1 MINITKFIR
10 QPRRIINYVL
20 YHTASMWP
28 DKLFLSLRYYSVYGR
43 KLDFE
48 NPRGF
53 NAKLNWLKLNDYRP
67 EFVKMVDK
75 AEAKGYVAGI
85 IGEEYIIPTLAVYN
99 SAEEIDFDALPDQFV
114 LKCTHDSG
122 GIVICNDKSKLN
134 KEDAREKMRKGLL
147 RKYFI
152 YSREHPY
159 KGVTPRIIAE
169 KYMAD
174 ESGWQLKDYKIFCF
188 HGEPKFV
195 EVDYDRYVGHKLNV
209 YDLNWNFVD
218 FYMTSPNDKNVHIE
232 RPAKLGE
239 MLDIARKLS
248 KSLKFVRVDLYSIGE
263 KIYFGELT
271 HYPGSGFID
280 FHPAEYDLKLGE
292 MLNINK

>member
-1 MINITKFIR
+1 MNNITKFIR

-122 GIVICNDKSKLN
+122 GIVICNDKS
-134 KEDAREKMRKGLL
+134 
-147 RKYFI
+147 
-152 YSREHPY
+152 
-159 KGVTPRIIAE
+159 
-169 KYMAD
+169 
-174 ESGWQLKDYKIFCF
+174 
-188 HGEPKFV
+188 
-195 EVDYDRYVGHKLNV
+195 
-209 YDLNWNFVD
+209 
-218 FYMTSPNDKNVHIE
+218 
-232 RPAKLGE
+232 
-239 MLDIARKLS
+239 
-248 KSLKFVRVDLYSIGE
+248 
-263 KIYFGELT
+263 
-271 HYPGSGFID
+271 
-280 FHPAEYDLKLGE
+280 
-292 MLNINK
+292 